1 MNKPFLFHLGWTLV
15 AVVAFVLGSKFTTD
29 DSGPESYA
37 LKNNSTASVQSGSKG
52 GNAQGSRSI
61 SRSKSEKKRDGS
73 NEAGGPLSDEQ
84 LRELGAEFQSAKG
97 PIARRLIFNEILKQL
112 TPENARL
119 LREHIAHLPPSSSE
133 YRDFHYAW
141 GGMAGKEV
149 VEFGIDTDGDDMGP
163 AIAGWANANP
173 EDAVA
178 WLKGLDMEGNPAY
191 RPLLDKP
198 YLTVEGLT
206 THFSRALVN
215 GLAETNPDLATDFVL
230 ERFESGDKS
239 APQMMHAIVGAQF
252 QTGDPT
258 KATNWIESI
267 PESSLKNTTM
277 HRVAGQIASENPQ
290 QALTWLQGTPENESR
305 SHGIGATLHTWAGKN
320 PKEAAEYISAM
331 PASSD
336 KDAAAYGYATRVV
349 HDNPAAAIDWASSIQ
364 DPESR
369 TSALVDTGRVYMRK
383 DPEAA
388 RQWLENSNL
397 PQEAVQRITGK

>member
-1 MNKPFLFHLGWTLV
+1 MNKQLFTHLGWALV
-15 AVVAFVLGSKFTTD
+15 AVSAFVLGSKFVA
-29 DSGPESYA
+29 EQ
-37 LKNNSTASVQSGSKG
+37 STAASDSKKKTTSVTINSGNSPNSSG
-52 GNAQGSRSI
+52 ATSRKKNTS
-61 SRSKSEKKRDGS
+61 SE
-73 NEAGGPLSDEQ
+73 NESTESDPPLSEAD
-84 LRELGAEFQSAKG
+84 LIALGEEMRAARG
-97 PIARRLIFNEILKQL
+97 PIGRRLIFAEILEQL
-112 TPENARL
+112 TPENAEL
-119 LREHIAHLPPSSSE
+119 LRQYIAHLPPSSSE

-141 GGMAGKEV
+141 GSMAGKDAV
-149 VEFGIDTDGDDMGP
+149 VFGIGTEGDDMGP

-173 EDAVA
+173 TNAIA
-178 WLKGLDMEGNPAY
+178 WLKNLDMESNPAY
-191 RPLLDKP
+191 ENLLAHP
-198 YLTVEGLT
+198 RLTVDGLT
-206 THFSRALVN
+206 SHFSRSLVS
-215 GLAETNPDLATDFVL
+215 GLVDTDPDLATEFVL
-230 ERFESGDKS
+230 ERYESGDKS
-239 APQMMHAIVGAQF
+239 AHRMMHAIVGAQF
-252 QTGDPT
+252 QTGDPS

-320 PKEAAEYISAM
+320 PEEAAEYISAM

-383 DPEAA
+383 APEAA

-397 PQEAVQRITGK
+397 PQEAIQRITGK